1 MPRASLPR
9 AVRLNLE
16 KPNDLQRKGSA
27 MRTVT
32 FTLASFTL
40 IAALVFSSGCATG
53 SSNRVDRSSLDD
65 AGPITADTV
74 TLVVHGMGCPLC
86 ANNVDKQ
93 LLAVPGVSDVRIDL
107 GDGTVLVT
115 LDEHNRPT
123 RSQLARAVDD
133 SGFTLVSIQ
142 AD

>member
-1 MPRASLPR
+1 
-9 AVRLNLE
+9 
-16 KPNDLQRKGSA
+16 
-27 MRTVT
+27 MRTM
-32 FTLASFTL
+32 TLTIASFAL
-40 IAALVFSSGCATG
+40 ITALAFASGCATG

-93 LLAVPGVSDVRIDL
+93 LLTVPGVRDVQIDL
-107 GDGTVLVT
+107 GDGTVLVS
-115 LDEHNRPT
+115 LDEQNRPT